1 MTFLRNI
8 VVKYLEESLHKI
20 KTGECELTDDE
31 AIDIISVIAH
41 QAVSREEACET
52 INVNNSRFSKLLDE
66 GKIPQGRKRKGWREL
81 RWYRDEL
88 IKSIYHNKK
97 KNINNP

>member
-41 QAVSREEACET
+41 
-52 INVNNSRFSKLLDE
+52 
-66 GKIPQGRKRKGWREL
+66 
-81 RWYRDEL
+81 
-88 IKSIYHNKK
+88 
-97 KNINNP
+97 